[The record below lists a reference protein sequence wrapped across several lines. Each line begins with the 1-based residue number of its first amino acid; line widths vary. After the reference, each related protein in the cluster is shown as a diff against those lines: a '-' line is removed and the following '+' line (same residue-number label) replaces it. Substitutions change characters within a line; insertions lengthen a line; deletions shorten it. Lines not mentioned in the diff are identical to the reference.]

1 MTATKQV
8 CPSVSGITN
17 PCGSAAGRKRGGGG
31 ATVLS
36 LFNNALVNSSG
47 TERQCGKNPSYPL
60 EPTALNLRAV
70 AWSIAQTLGLLTAS
84 LEHKHTGDWESC
96 FSACPP
102 WFLPGC
108 FRCLFIFKQVVYM
121 GGGGHKKNP
130 KKHQKTHTQP
140 KNHIAFLINTSFLPG
155 PYDPLLIPI
164 KMLFFFFAPSAD
176 RISDQPGY
184 ATNLPAQLN
193 PTDSERSKGLMH
205 SLKFSTAQA
214 GSLMQDLPLH
224 CN

>member
-1 MTATKQV
+1 MIGKAVFQLALSHF
-8 CPSVSGITN
+8 CQ
-17 PCGSAAGRKRGGGG
+17 AAFGVYLFLNNSCTGGGRK
-31 ATVLS
+31 
-36 LFNNALVNSSG
+36 
-47 TERQCGKNPSYPL
+47 Q
-60 EPTALNLRAV
+60 
-70 AWSIAQTLGLLTAS
+70 
-84 LEHKHTGDWESC
+84 
-96 FSACPP
+96 
-102 WFLPGC
+102 
-108 FRCLFIFKQVVYM
+108 
-121 GGGGHKKNP
+121 
-130 KKHQKTHTQP
+130 KKHIT
-140 KNHIAFLINTSFLPG
+140 FLINTYFLPG

-214 GSLMQDLPLH
+214 GALMQDLPLH